1 MLQIDNQGNGVEE
14 MTLKQP
20 KTNVVVELIGEDGNI
35 FNLAGKVSKALKRNG
50 YTEYAKE
57 LQHELFQQKSYG
69 DALNLLSDYVEVKQV
84 NISNVI
90 KISQYK
96 LYRSDT
102 LSKSNK
108 TNIDDFIRYRELC
121 KKNFMSRYSN
131 ITIREK

>member
-57 LQHELFQQKSYG
+57 LQHELFQQESYG
-69 DALNLLSDYVEVKQV
+69 DALNLLSDYVEVK
-84 NISNVI
+84 
-90 KISQYK
+90 
-96 LYRSDT
+96 
-102 LSKSNK
+102 
-108 TNIDDFIRYRELC
+108 
-121 KKNFMSRYSN
+121 
-131 ITIREK
+131 